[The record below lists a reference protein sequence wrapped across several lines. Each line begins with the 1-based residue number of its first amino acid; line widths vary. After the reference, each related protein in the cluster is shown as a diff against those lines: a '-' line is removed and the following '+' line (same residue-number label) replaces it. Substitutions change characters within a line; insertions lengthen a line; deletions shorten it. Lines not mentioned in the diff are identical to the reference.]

1 MSPGRSGETSLSP
14 FPILLTQDNSL
25 RLWVSTFKLAID
37 GAPKRTVRVLLPIM
51 NTILNRVGSFLHTV
65 RRALS
70 FVWQSSPSLG
80 SASIVVRVIQGLLP
94 LGALYLTKLLIDA
107 VTEGLKLPWDDA
119 SLTHIL
125 AILAGVAGVAAV
137 SAILSAVA
145 GLVSKIQSEVV
156 TDHMY
161 SVLQEKSVE
170 VDLEYYE
177 NARYQDTLHLAQ
189 QEAPYR
195 PTAILNALLQ
205 MGQNA
210 ISLLTMAALLWWM
223 HWGVIP
229 ILVLTAIPYFIVKL
243 KQSNQLYAWERERA
257 PLDRKAWYAHMLL
270 TQAGVAKEVRLFD
283 LGNRLRQWFAD
294 ARLILRRER
303 IALERRWV
311 FSGFVA
317 QIIGIA
323 GVFGVC
329 SLLVVRTIDGLLT
342 IGDLVI
348 CLQAVQRASGYLEG
362 LGQSVSS
369 LYESNLFLATL
380 DEFLGL
386 QSRLRTSAA
395 PKAFP
400 RPIVEGLVFE
410 HVSFQYPHEERVAI
424 RDFTF
429 SIKPGEHVAF
439 VGANG
444 AGKTTLVKLLCRLYD
459 PSGGR
464 ITIDGTDLR
473 DYPIADVRGSVSG
486 VFQDFVKFQLSAK
499 DNIALGVRASGVDP
513 FAIVQ
518 AAKQAGIH
526 EVIERLPKGY
536 ESLLGKLF
544 DGGHEL
550 SIGEWQKVALARS
563 ILRDSQILILDEP
576 TSAMD
581 AKAEAELFERFHE
594 LAQGR
599 TAIFISHR
607 LSTVKMADR
616 IFVVDQ
622 GQIVEQG
629 THDELMAQQGLYT
642 SLFLTQAQHYQ

>member
-1 MSPGRSGETSLSP
+1 
-14 FPILLTQDNSL
+14 
-25 RLWVSTFKLAID
+25 LA
-37 GAPKRTVRVLLPIM
+37 
-51 NTILNRVGSFLHTV
+51 
-65 RRALS
+65 
-70 FVWQSSPSLG
+70 
-80 SASIVVRVIQGLLP
+80 SASVVVRIIQALLP
-94 LGALYLTKLLIDA
+94 LVALYLTKLLIDA
-107 VTEGLKLPWDDA
+107 VTGGLKTPGDDA

-125 AILAGVAGVAAV
+125 TILAGMAGVAAISV
-137 SAILSAVA
+137 ALTAVA

-161 SVLQEKSVE
+161 AILQAKSVE

-205 MGQNA
+205 MGQHA
-210 ISLLTMAALLWWM
+210 ISLFTMAALLWWM

-229 ILVLTAIPYFIVKL
+229 ILVLTAIPYFLVRL
-243 KQSNQLYAWERERA
+243 KQSNQLYAWERERT
-257 PLDRKAWYAHMLL
+257 PLDRKAWYVNKLL
-270 TQAGVAKEVRLFD
+270 TEAAAAKEVRLFD
-283 LGNRLRQWFAD
+283 LGHRLRQWFDD
-294 ARLILRRER
+294 ARSVLRRER
-303 IALERRWV
+303 IALERQWV

-317 QIIGIA
+317 QIVGVV

-329 SLLVVRTIDGLLT
+329 CMLAVRTIDGLLT
-342 IGDLVI
+342 LGDLVI
-348 CLQAVQRASGYLEG
+348 CLQAVQRASGFLEG

-369 LYESNLFLATL
+369 LYESNLFLTTL

-386 QSRLRTSAA
+386 QSRLRASTC
-395 PKAFP
+395 PKPFP
-400 RPIVEGLVFE
+400 RPMAEGVVFE

-424 RDFTF
+424 RDFAF

-464 ITIDGTDLR
+464 ITIDGMDLC
-473 DYPIADVRGSVSG
+473 DYSIADVRGAVSG
-486 VFQDFVKFQLSAK
+486 IFQDFVKFQLAAK
-499 DNIALGVRASGVDP
+499 ENIALGVRASGVDP
-513 FAIVQ
+513 FAVVQ
-518 AAKQAGIH
+518 AARQAGVH
-526 EVIERLPKGY
+526 EAIERLPNGY

-550 SIGEWQKVALARS
+550 SIGEWQKVALARA

-599 TAIFISHR
+599 TAILISHR

-629 THDELMAQQGLYT
+629 THDELMAQRGLYNN
-642 SLFLTQAQHYQ
+642 LFLTQAQHYQ

>member
-1 MSPGRSGETSLSP
+1 M
-14 FPILLTQDNSL
+14 
-25 RLWVSTFKLAID
+25 
-37 GAPKRTVRVLLPIM
+37 
-51 NTILNRVGSFLHTV
+51 
-65 RRALS
+65 
-70 FVWQSSPSLG
+70 WQSSPSLA
-80 SASIVVRVIQGLLP
+80 SASVVVRVIQGLLP
-94 LGALYLTKLLIDA
+94 LLALYLTKLLIDA
-107 VTEGLKLPWDDA
+107 VTEGLKTPWDDA

-125 AILAGVAGVAAV
+125 MILAGMAAV
-137 SAILSAVA
+137 AVISAALTAVA
-145 GLVSKIQSEVV
+145 ELISRIQSDAV

-161 SVLQEKSVE
+161 AVLQTKSVE

-210 ISLLTMAALLWWM
+210 ISLLAMAVLLWWM

-229 ILVLTAIPYFIVKL
+229 ILILTAIPYFFAKL
-243 KQSNQLYAWERERA
+243 RKSTQLYAWERERT
-257 PLDRKAWYAHMLL
+257 PLDRKAWYVNMLL
-270 TQAGVAKEVRLFD
+270 TQAGAAKEVRLFN
-283 LGNRLRQWFAD
+283 LGRRLQQWFAD
-294 ARLILRRER
+294 ARSVLRQER

-311 FSGFVA
+311 FSGFIA
-317 QIIGIA
+317 QIIGVA

-329 SLLVVRTIDGLLT
+329 SVLVVRTIDGLLT

-348 CLQAVQRASGYLEG
+348 CLQAVQRASGFLEG

-386 QSRLRTSAA
+386 QSRLRVSTC
-395 PKAFP
+395 PRAFP
-400 RPIVEGLVFE
+400 RLITEGIVFE

-429 SIKPGEHVAF
+429 SIRPGEHVAF

-459 PSGGR
+459 PSSGR
-464 ITIDGTDLR
+464 VTIDGTDLR
-473 DYPIADVRGSVSG
+473 DYPIDDVRGAASG
-486 VFQDFVKFQLSAK
+486 IFQDFVKFQLSVK
-499 DNIALGVRASGVDP
+499 DNIALGVRASAVDP

-518 AAKQAGIH
+518 AARQAGIH
-526 EVIERLPKGY
+526 EAIERLPDGY

-550 SIGEWQKVALARS
+550 SIGEWQKVALARA

-599 TAIFISHR
+599 TAIIISHR

>member
-1 MSPGRSGETSLSP
+1 
-14 FPILLTQDNSL
+14 
-25 RLWVSTFKLAID
+25 
-37 GAPKRTVRVLLPIM
+37 M
-51 NTILNRVGSFLHTV
+51 NAMRNRIGSFLHTV
-65 RRALS
+65 RRAL
-70 FVWQSSPSLG
+70 FLVWQSSPSLA
-80 SASIVVRVIQGLLP
+80 SASVVVRVIQGLLP

-107 VTEGLKLPWDDA
+107 VTEGLKTPWDDA
-119 SLTHIL
+119 ALTHIL

-137 SAILSAVA
+137 SALLGAVA

-161 SVLQEKSVE
+161 SILQTKSVE

-195 PTAILNALLQ
+195 PTAILHALLQ
-205 MGQNA
+205 IVQNA

-270 TQAGVAKEVRLFD
+270 TQAGAAKEVRLFD
-283 LGNRLRQWFAD
+283 LGYRLRQWFSD
-294 ARLILRRER
+294 ARSVLRRER
-303 IALERRWV
+303 IELERQWV
-311 FSGFVA
+311 FSGFAA

-362 LGQSVSS
+362 LGQSVSG
-369 LYESNLFLATL
+369 LYESNLFLTTL

-386 QSRLRTSAA
+386 QSRLGTSAC

-400 RPIVEGLVFE
+400 RPITEGLAFE

-473 DYPIADVRGSVSG
+473 DYPIADVRGAVSG

-499 DNIALGVRASGVDP
+499 DNIALGVRAAGVDP

-526 EVIERLPKGY
+526 EAIERLPNGY

-594 LAQGR
+594 LAEGR
-599 TAIFISHR
+599 TAILISHR

-616 IFVVDQ
+616 IFVVNQ
-622 GQIVEQG
+622 GEIVEQG
-629 THDELMAQQGLYT
+629 THDELMAQQGLYN

>member
-1 MSPGRSGETSLSP
+1 MLLS
-14 FPILLTQDNSL
+14 
-25 RLWVSTFKLAID
+25 
-37 GAPKRTVRVLLPIM
+37 IM
-51 NTILNRVGSFLHTV
+51 NTILNRIGPFLYTV

-107 VTEGLKLPWDDA
+107 VTEGLKAPWDDA
-119 SLTHIL
+119 SLAHIL

-137 SAILSAVA
+137 SVILSAVA

-210 ISLLTMAALLWWM
+210 ISLFTMAALLWWM

-229 ILVLTAIPYFIVKL
+229 ILVLTAIPYFVVKL

-270 TQAGVAKEVRLFD
+270 TQAGAAKEVRLFD

-311 FSGFVA
+311 LSGFVA

-395 PKAFP
+395 PQAFP

-429 SIKPGEHVAF
+429 SVKPGEHVAF

-464 ITIDGTDLR
+464 ITIDGADLR
-473 DYPIADVRGSVSG
+473 DYPIADVRGAVSG

-518 AAKQAGIH
+518 AAKQAGVH
-526 EVIERLPKGY
+526 EAINRLPNGY

-599 TAIFISHR
+599 TAILISHR